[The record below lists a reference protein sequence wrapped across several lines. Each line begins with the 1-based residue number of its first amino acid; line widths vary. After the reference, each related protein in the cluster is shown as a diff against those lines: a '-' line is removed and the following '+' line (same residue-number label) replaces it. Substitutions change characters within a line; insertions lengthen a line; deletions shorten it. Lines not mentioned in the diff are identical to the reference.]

1 MKKKIFSGFLVLVL
15 LLGTVQPAL
24 AAETAATMKLSATE
38 GTVTVS
44 NASGRSL
51 TVRDNMRLYSGYQV
65 ETAANSYA
73 WINLDDTKL
82 IKLDASTEA
91 EIRKSGK
98 KLELLLESGS
108 MYGDVS
114 RPLEADET
122 LDIRTSTAIVG
133 IRGTKFSVA
142 QAKQPA
148 QDTQAAGRIT
158 QVQVYEGSVAVTAQ
172 QETPETAAVT
182 AGNQLTVHPGTEGT
196 ETFAASQLSSGHISG
211 YAAVELVKNPE
222 TLENLGIGISLEAA
236 RELLAQDQAD
246 AARRQAEAGKTS
258 LETAAAPSVLW
269 GTGSDSTPSGGGGST
284 TRPEPEPQPDPDP
297 EPEPG
302 PDPTPLPT
310 YTVTF
315 DPNGGSV
322 SPGSLTT
329 GTDGKLD
336 SAAAAP
342 VPSRTGYTFLGW
354 FTDLTGGAKA
364 DLTAVFTANTTFY
377 ARWEANTYTVTFD
390 PNGGAGG
397 GAVLTDV
404 SGLLTERIADPTRD
418 GYVFDGWYT
427 AASGGTKADLTAA
440 FPANTTLYAQW
451 TALPAYTVTFDPNGG
466 TLTGDST
473 AATNVEGKL
482 STLPAPTR
490 DANTGATATYTFNG
504 WYTSAEGGTT
514 VTTDTKFSADATV
527 YAHWTM
533 SGWDWAL
540 NSGAL
545 RISGSGAMPDFA
557 ASSPPWS
564 DNASAITSVTID
576 SGITS
581 VGMTA
586 FAGFIN
592 LTGVTLPQSVTS
604 IGSYAFQ
611 DCNKLANVSFSGTPA
626 FEELG
631 LGMNVFLNCTAL
643 TSFTVPSGVTE
654 VQQYTF
660 SGCTSLTTVTIPAS
674 ATAVSADAF
683 DGCTGLTGITFGGTK
698 AQWNAFSYKAPGGV
712 TVTCSDGTLPEYVV
726 TFNLGSGKWT
736 DSSIPVEFTVG
747 ADGKL
752 PVTIPDPVQDGYAFD
767 GWYVGVGGAD
777 GQPSEQAIE
786 PNQYQFTGNTDVN
799 AKWQEN
805 ALDFTLSDYTTQAEA
820 LTAIQN
826 ALDNSA
832 YTRVNVTTSA
842 STLSIQSDLTVPAG
856 KVLRLDCPFTL
867 GSADGSTQRTLTVN
881 GTLSLYQ
888 AGTICSNS
896 KIIIAG
902 TGTIEDDGKVTI
914 NSGGA
919 VENAGTF
926 NTGYGG
932 KDYLIIEAG
941 GTFTNTGYVH
951 LSYYNAL
958 TNNGSFVNE
967 AGSVFDASAGSADN
981 TGTLTNEGTYYGPA
995 LTGGTIDGANASQVT
1010 AGNPKP

>member
-1 MKKKIFSGFLVLVL
+1 MKKKIFSGFLVLAL

-142 QAKQPA
+142 QAKQPV
-148 QDTQAAGRIT
+148 QDTQAADRTT

-222 TLENLGIGISLEAA
+222 TLENLGIGISPEAA
-236 RELLAQDQAD
+236 RERLAQDQAD
-246 AARRQAEAGKTS
+246 AARRQAEAEAGKTS
-258 LETAAAPSVLW
+258 LETAAASSAVW

-284 TRPEPEPQPDPDP
+284 TRPEPEPKPDPDP

-322 SPGSLTT
+322 SPGSLIT

-354 FTDLTGGAKA
+354 FSGLTGGAKA

-377 ARWEANTYTVTFD
+377 AHWEANTYTVTFD

-440 FPANTTLYAQW
+440 FPADTVLYAQW

-466 TLTGDST
+466 TWDGAGGTPRPFTTAPGGKLAAGSIPAGPVMDGCVLTGWNTLANGTGTEIDPSGYT
-473 AATNVEGKL
+473 FPADTTLYAQWL
-482 STLPAPTR
+482 STTVQVDQELVNNSQAAAQQKIQDLLNHPACTQVTVEL
-490 DANTGATATYTFNG
+490 AEYTYTFP
-504 WYTSAEGGTT
+504 
-514 VTTDTKFSADATV
+514 
-527 YAHWTM
+527 
-533 SGWDWAL
+533 SGKTNPVSTL
-540 NSGAL
+540 ILKNSL
-545 RISGSGAMPDFA
+545 
-557 ASSPPWS
+557 
-564 DNASAITSVTID
+564 
-576 SGITS
+576 
-581 VGMTA
+581 
-586 FAGFIN
+586 
-592 LTGVTLPQSVTS
+592 
-604 IGSYAFQ
+604 
-611 DCNKLANVSFSGTPA
+611 
-626 FEELG
+626 
-631 LGMNVFLNCTAL
+631 
-643 TSFTVPSGVTE
+643 TVPSGKELVMNCHFQVGSHDDGVIADGLEIDGRT
-654 VQQYTF
+654 
-660 SGCTSLTTVTIPAS
+660 PA
-674 ATAVSADAF
+674 
-683 DGCTGLTGITFGGTK
+683 K
-698 AQWNAFSYKAPGGV
+698 
-712 TVTCSDGTLPEYVV
+712 GTL
-726 TFNLGSGKWT
+726 
-736 DSSIPVEFTVG
+736 I
-747 ADGKL
+747 
-752 PVTIPDPVQDGYAFD
+752 
-767 GWYVGVGGAD
+767 
-777 GQPSEQAIE
+777 
-786 PNQYQFTGNTDVN
+786 VN
-799 AKWQEN
+799 
-805 ALDFTLSDYTTQAEA
+805 
-820 LTAIQN
+820 
-826 ALDNSA
+826 
-832 YTRVNVTTSA
+832 
-842 STLSIQSDLTVPAG
+842 G
-856 KVLRLDCPFTL
+856 
-867 GSADGSTQRTLTVN
+867 TLTVN
-881 GTLSLYQ
+881 NGISLYTCTDKGVSTVTIGSGGTLTDNTP
-888 AGTICSNS
+888 GTNEIIGNVDNS
-896 KIIIAG
+896 GTLRIAG
-902 TGTIEDDGKVTI
+902 TWQLSNGSFTNRGAITGGSISNSSTFTNETGGSLSIGTEFTNNSTFTNRGTFTTSTGASITNHGTLRLEAGSQFTMDAAFHNYGSVTMTGEAGSPAVFSSNSTSSSGGVSNNAGGTIEIGAFGQFENNDSAGGVKNSGTI
-914 NSGGA
+914 TVNSGG
-919 VENAGTF
+919 T
-926 NTGYGG
+926 
-932 KDYLIIEAG
+932 LI
-941 GTFTNTGYVH
+941 TNNSFTN
-951 LSYYNAL
+951 S
-958 TNNGSFVNE
+958 
-967 AGSVFDASAGSADN
+967 
-981 TGTLTNEGTYYGPA
+981 GTLTNEGTYYGPA
-995 LTGGTIDGANASQVT
+995 LTGGTIGGTNADQMQK
-1010 AGNPKP
+1010 GNAQP